1 MVDIILIVIFVVNTT
16 IMEYPPITVKT
27 QDYHKAMLMIL
38 NFTLNLSNME
48 MDMLSI
54 WLNHGITVVD
64 TNARDLVRKILDKD
78 KFITNN
84 YIKRL
89 KNKGILIIKPADKQL
104 YINTGILDVMKDKK
118 VSFEFRVHE

>member
-1 MVDIILIVIFVVNTT
+1 
-16 IMEYPPITVKT
+16 MEYPPITVKT